1 MLARH
6 LHTPIPDLE
15 EMDWDRFE
23 LYAGALGDV
32 LRMESPNKS

>member
-15 EMDWDRFE
+15 DLDWDRFE
-23 LYAGALGDV
+23 LYARALGIV
-32 LRMESPNKS
+32 LRMETPKKS